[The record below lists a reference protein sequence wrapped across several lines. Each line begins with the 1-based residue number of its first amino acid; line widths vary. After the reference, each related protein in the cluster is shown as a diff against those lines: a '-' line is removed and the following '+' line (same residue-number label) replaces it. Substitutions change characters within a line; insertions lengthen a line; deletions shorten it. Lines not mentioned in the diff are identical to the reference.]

1 MEEKL
6 KRRKNREIVLA
17 RRLRKRPNISHPITS
32 STASSTSD
40 DAIGVYE
47 QSSTYDT
54 TNSTTQ
60 VQEYTTRPTYDAVD
74 TEQTVPNTRLN
85 SILSSSPGAFS
96 YFSTSSTQGTTP
108 LFNQTWTHSLNYYYR

>member
-40 DAIGVYE
+40 DAIGVNE
-47 QSSTYDT
+47 QSTTYDT
-54 TNSTTQ
+54 TQ
-60 VQEYTTRPTYDAVD
+60 VQDYSTRQTYNTVNTD
-74 TEQTVPNTRLN
+74 QTVLNTRLN
-85 SILSSSPGAFS
+85 SILNSSPGAFS

>member
-47 QSSTYDT
+47 QSTTYDT
-54 TNSTTQ
+54 TQ
-60 VQEYTTRPTYDAVD
+60 VQDYSTRQTYNTVNTD
-74 TEQTVPNTRLN
+74 QTVPNTRLD

-96 YFSTSSTQGTTP
+96 YFSTFSTQGTTP

>member
-47 QSSTYDT
+47 QSTTYDT
-54 TNSTTQ
+54 TQ
-60 VQEYTTRPTYDAVD
+60 VQDYSTRQTYNTVNTD
-74 TEQTVPNTRLN
+74 QTVLNTRLN
-85 SILSSSPGAFS
+85 SILNSSPGAFS